1 MRYFISSTLSF
12 ALLGVLLSVSA
23 PATASSED
31 ELNQLLDGFHDAASR
46 ADFTDYFSRFAQE
59 SVFLGTD
66 ATERWTLEEF
76 KAYTKPHFAGG
87 RGWSYKSV
95 ERFWRI
101 SGNVAWFDEQL
112 DNDGLGRCRGSGV
125 AVLENGEWKVAQY
138 NLALLIPNDIVD
150 NVALQTKQ
158 AMNQDDS

>member
-1 MRYFISSTLSF
+1 MRYFLSSGLIY
-12 ALLGVLLSVSA
+12 ALLCLSPPASA
-23 PATASSED
+23 AAED
-31 ELNQLLDGFHDAASR
+31 ELNRLLDGFHQAASR
-46 ADFTDYFSRFAQE
+46 ADFSDYFSRFAQE

-66 ATERWTLEEF
+66 ASERWTLKEF

-87 RGWSYKSV
+87 RGWTYEPL

-112 DNDGLGRCRGSGV
+112 DNENLGRCRGSGV
-125 AVLENGEWKVAQY
+125 AVFEQGRWKVAQY

-150 NVALQTKQ
+150 DVALQSKQ
-158 AMNQDDS
+158 AMGNNEN